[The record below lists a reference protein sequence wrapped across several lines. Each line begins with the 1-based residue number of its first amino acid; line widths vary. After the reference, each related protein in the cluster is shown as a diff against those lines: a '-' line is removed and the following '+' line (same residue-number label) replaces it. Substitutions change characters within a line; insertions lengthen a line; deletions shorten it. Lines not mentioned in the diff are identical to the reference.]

1 VKERG
6 ARVLGFPPA
15 ARYVVGGWGTPVKAL
30 ARRAVYLGVRIETG
44 VRVKELPAPPT
55 IVAIRLADAHAL
67 LGDDS
72 LRWEGTRCAVL
83 DVGLHG
89 HRGDAFAVTDLDGGS
104 WIERFTAPDPSLAP
118 LGHDLVQGHTGLAPG
133 ESVEKGVQRLESVLD
148 GAFPGW
154 REREVWR
161 RRMEMNNLTGA
172 VDLSGTTWQDRPAID
187 RGNGIFLAGD
197 QVAAPGLLSEVTFAS
212 ASRAA
217 AGALDWARC
226 RT

>member
-1 VKERG
+1 
-6 ARVLGFPPA
+6 
-15 ARYVVGGWGTPVKAL
+15 
-30 ARRAVYLGVRIETG
+30 
-44 VRVKELPAPPT
+44 
-55 IVAIRLADAHAL
+55 
-67 LGDDS
+67 
-72 LRWEGTRCAVL
+72 
-83 DVGLHG
+83 
-89 HRGDAFAVTDLDGGS
+89 
-104 WIERFTAPDPSLAP
+104 
-118 LGHDLVQGHTGLAPG
+118 
-133 ESVEKGVQRLESVLD
+133 VQRLESVLD

-172 VDLSGTTWQDRPAID
+172 VDLPGTTWQDRPAID